1 MSTPNIVNERSRRT
15 SIAALLLERED
26 FDPTYEDDNAVDPQN
41 LPDNILAIYNTLVD
55 SNLQVVDPNASIF
68 GDARGHPFFDAP
80 PNRRVP
86 GVPQHQGNAK

>member
-1 MSTPNIVNERSRRT
+1 MSTQNIVNERSRRT

-55 SNLQVVDPNASIF
+55 SNLQMVDPNA
-68 GDARGHPFFDAP
+68 GGLVQVG
-80 PNRRVP
+80 RRRAVP
-86 GVPQHQGNAK
+86 GLVCSPGSTQKIR